1 MNAFDVI
8 QVFTVLFLIVLLTP
22 LLGSFFYKSL
32 TGKENIL
39 TRVLSPLE
47 RMIYKIMGISPD
59 DEMTWKEYLKA
70 VLIFNLMGF
79 IFVFLVLINQASLPI
94 NPAGLPN
101 LSWHLAFNTAISFM
115 TNTNWQSYVGEATM
129 SHFSQMVALAGQNF
143 LSAATGVAVMLVL
156 IRAFRN
162 NQSKKLGN
170 FWVDLNRSL
179 LYVFL
184 PLSFIWAIALA
195 SQGVIQNFKGPVS
208 IKTLEAK
215 EQIVSQGPVASQ
227 VAIKQLG
234 TNGGGFFNTNSAH
247 PYENPTPVSNLL
259 QMIALIL
266 IPAALTLTFGYMV
279 NRPKEGWILFSA
291 MMTVLVLGLSASLW
305 SEYQSNNLTANH
317 YPMEGKEVRFGVTNS
332 VLWSTLTTAAS
343 NGSVNAMHSSLTPVA
358 GGVALLNILFGEI
371 IFGGVG
377 SGLYG
382 MLLYVILTVFIAGL
396 MVGRTPE
403 YLGKK
408 IESFDIKMAVIGV
421 LIPSFVILFGMS
433 LSLLTPSI
441 MSSVMHKGPHG
452 FSEIFYAFASA
463 AGNNGSAF
471 AGLSANT
478 PILNT
483 LLGIAMVLG
492 RFGVIIPVLA
502 LAGNISTKKIM
513 PESVGT
519 FKTDNFLFVF
529 LLIGVILIVGA
540 LTFFPALSLGPIVE
554 QILFINGK
562 TF

>member
-1 MNAFDVI
+1 
-8 QVFTVLFLIVLLTP
+8 
-22 LLGSFFYKSL
+22 
-32 TGKENIL
+32 
-39 TRVLSPLE
+39 
-47 RMIYKIMGISPD
+47 
-59 DEMTWKEYLKA
+59 
-70 VLIFNLMGF
+70 
-79 IFVFLVLINQASLPI
+79 
-94 NPAGLPN
+94 
-101 LSWHLAFNTAISFM
+101 M
-115 TNTNWQSYVGEATM
+115 TNTNWQSYAGESTM
-129 SHFSQMVALAGQNF
+129 GHFAQMVALAGQNF
-143 LSAATGVAVMLVL
+143 FSAATGMAVLLVL
-156 IRAFRN
+156 IRAFKN
-162 NQSKKLGN
+162 NQSKMLGN

-179 LYVFL
+179 LYIFL

-195 SQGVIQNFKGPVS
+195 SQGVIQYFKGPVT
-208 IKTLEAK
+208 IQTLEGK
-215 EQIVSQGPVASQ
+215 EQVIAQGPVASQ

-234 TNGGGFFNTNSAH
+234 TNGGGFFNANSAH
-247 PYENPTPVSNLL
+247 PYENPTPLSNFIQLL
-259 QMIALIL
+259 ALVL
-266 IPAALTLTFGYMV
+266 IPSALTLTFGYMV

-291 MMTVLVLGLSASLW
+291 MMIILVMGLGASLW
-305 SEYQSNNLTANH
+305 SEYHSNALTGNH

-332 VLWSTLTTAAS
+332 ILWSTFTTAAS
-343 NGSVNAMHSSLTPVA
+343 NGSVNSMHSSLTPMA

-382 MLLYVILTVFIAGL
+382 MLLYVLLTVFIAGL

-408 IESFDIKMAVIGV
+408 IEAFDIKMAIIGILV
-421 LIPSFVILFGMS
+421 PSFVILFGVAGS
-433 LSLLTPSI
+433 LITPAI
-441 MSSVMHKGPHG
+441 MSSLMHKGPHG

-471 AGLSANT
+471 AGLNANT
-478 PILNT
+478 PVLNT
-483 LLGIAMVLG
+483 LLGAAMLLG
-492 RFGVIIPVLA
+492 RFGVIIPVMA
-502 LAGNISTKKIM
+502 LAGNLSMKKIM

-519 FKTDNFLFVF
+519 FKTDNALFVA